1 MIKLEGFGRR
11 LEELY
16 VEIWVLINDSECQ
29 LVGAYAKRDD
39 AIKAS
44 SEYVIAKEQGS
55 DKSCKEISIRMEVI
69 NLK

>member
-1 MIKLEGFGRR
+1 M
-11 LEELY
+11 
-16 VEIWVLINDSECQ
+16 EIWVLINDSECQ
-29 LVGAYAKRDD
+29 LVGAYTKRDD